1 MKHKTRILI
10 VDDHALVRFSLKQ
23 AIQGQAD
30 LVLAAEA
37 ANGVEALE
45 RYRKHLPDVVTMD
58 YQLPGENGIE
68 ITHKLRTEFPD
79 ARILLLSIYD
89 GSEDVWR
96 AMQAGASGYVSKSVE
111 IEEILRAIRCVSHG
125 ESYFSEGLAEKLA
138 SRNPKDTLTPR
149 ELDILREIALGNP
162 NKLIVDKL
170 KIAPSTVKRHIE
182 GIFAKLHVYDRTQA
196 ASVALQRGIIHLDA
210 HQNPSGD
217 YKIRKA

>member
-1 MKHKTRILI
+1 MKHKTRILV

-23 AIQGQAD
+23 AIEGQSD
-30 LVLAAEA
+30 LVLVAEA

-58 YQLPGENGIE
+58 YQLPGQNGIE
-68 ITHKLRTEFPD
+68 ITHNLRTEFPE

-96 AMQAGASGYVSKSVE
+96 AMQAGASGYISKSVE
-111 IEEILRAIRCVSHG
+111 IEEMLRAIRCVSNG

-138 SRNPKDTLTPR
+138 SRDPKDTLTSREVDVLR
-149 ELDILREIALGNP
+149 ELAMGNP

-170 KIAPSTVKRHIE
+170 KISSSTVKRHIE
-182 GIFAKLHVYDRTQA
+182 NIFAKLHVFDRTQA
-196 ASVALQRGIIHLDA
+196 ASVALKQGIIHLDV
-210 HQNPSGD
+210 H
-217 YKIRKA
+217 R